1 MSVRAVYDRSFD
13 EDDGKTINKE
23 ICPEC
28 SGVLRT
34 EGGETTCDDC
44 GLIVDEHRIDHGAT
58 PQDYPDDETDTEQT
72 GSPLSEARHDR
83 GLSTEIG
90 SRRDGLGNKL
100 SYEKRRK
107 FSRLRKYHSRA
118 RWRTKA
124 ERNLIGSF
132 TEIAR
137 LVSALDLP
145 FSVREQACKYFRN
158 AQQENLIQ
166 GRSIDSLTA
175 ASVYAACR
183 CGDCTR
189 TLSEV
194 VTVANCDTQKARN
207 AYRVLNV
214 ELGLKAKPPRPTEF
228 IPRITSECGVSDVVR
243 HRARE
248 MAKQAET
255 LGLSNGRQASNVA
268 AACLYL
274 AGQEVCASVTQAEIA
289 DAANT
294 TPQTIRT
301 RYRELQAELD

>member
-1 MSVRAVYDRSFD
+1 MSVRSVYERSFD
-13 EDDGKTINKE
+13 EDDGKTINNE
-23 ICPEC
+23 TCPEC

-34 EGGETTCDDC
+34 EGGETTCIEC
-44 GLIVDEHRIDHGAT
+44 GLIVDEYRIDHTVT
-58 PQDYPDDETDTEQT
+58 PRDYSDDETDTEQT
-72 GSPLSEARHDR
+72 GSPLSAVRHDR

-90 SRRDGLGNKL
+90 SRWDGRGNKL

-107 FSRLRKYHSRA
+107 FSRLRQYHSRA

-124 ERNLIGSF
+124 ERNLIDAF

-145 FSVREQACKYFRN
+145 FSVREQACTYFRK
-158 AQQENLIQ
+158 AQQENLIH
-166 GRSIDSLTA
+166 GRSIDSLAA

-194 VTVANCDTQKARN
+194 VTVAGCDTQKTRN

-228 IPRITSECGVSDVVR
+228 VPRITSECDVSDVVR

-248 MAKQAET
+248 LAKQAEKSV
-255 LGLSNGRQASNVA
+255 LSNGRQASSVA

-274 AGQEVCASVTQAEIA
+274 AGQEVCAPVTQAEIA
-289 DAANT
+289 GVANT